1 MKSRNDKLLI
11 VFSKNPVAGRVKTRL
26 ASAIGNDEALRI
38 YEQLRELT
46 RQAVVGVAA
55 TKVISYADFIP
66 ESDLL
71 LTGDTEAWLQQ
82 GRDLGER
89 MHNAF
94 VKGFSLGFS
103 RVALIGT
110 DCSEITP
117 FILDLAFQKLD
128 ESDVVLGPARD
139 GGFYLSAM
147 KRPFP
152 ELFLNRRWSTSSVL
166 NDSQRIIREHARTCD
181 LLPALSDID
190 TFDDLKASGLWTQ
203 ESD

>member
-1 MKSRNDKLLI
+1 MKSRRDRLLI

-26 ASAIGNDEALRI
+26 ASAIGDAEALRV

-46 RQAVVGVAA
+46 REATETVDAAKVV
-55 TKVISYADFIP
+55 SYADFIP
-66 ESDLL
+66 DADLL

-82 GRDLGER
+82 GHELGER

-110 DCSEITP
+110 DCPEISP

-128 ESDVVLGPARD
+128 ECDLVLGPARD
-139 GGFYLSAM
+139 GGFYLSAL

-152 ELFLNRRWSTSSVL
+152 ELFLNRTWSTSSVL
-166 NDSQRIIREHARTCD
+166 NDSQRIAREHGRTCE

-190 TFDDLKASGLWTQ
+190 TFDDLKTSGLWTPNR
-203 ESD
+203 D

>member
-1 MKSRNDKLLI
+1 MNTRRDNLLI
-11 VFSKNPVAGRVKTRL
+11 VFSKNPVAGWVKTRL
-26 ASAIGNDEALRI
+26 AASIGDDQALRI

-46 RQAVVGVAA
+46 KHAIADIEA
-55 TKVISYADFIP
+55 SKAIAYADFIP

-71 LTGDTEAWLQQ
+71 LGGGVEAWLQQ
-82 GRDLGER
+82 GDELGER
-89 MHNAF
+89 MHRAF

-110 DCSEITP
+110 DCPEISP

-128 ESDVVLGPARD
+128 NCDVVLGPARD
-139 GGFYLSAM
+139 GGFYLSAL

-152 ELFLNRRWSTSSVL
+152 ELFLDRKWSTSSVL
-166 NDSQRIIREHARTCD
+166 NESQRLIREHGKSCE

-190 TFDDLKASGLWTQ
+190 TFDDLKASRLWTPNH
-203 ESD
+203 D

>member
-1 MKSRNDKLLI
+1 MKSRNDQLLI
-11 VFSKNPVAGRVKTRL
+11 VFSKNPAAGRVKTRL
-26 ASAIGNDEALRI
+26 ASAIGDVEALRI
-38 YEQLRELT
+38 YEQLREMT
-46 RQAVVGVAA
+46 RQAVDGVAA
-55 TKVISYADFIP
+55 AKVISYADFVP
-66 ESDLL
+66 AADQL
-71 LTGDTEAWLQQ
+71 LTGGAEAWLQQ
-82 GRDLGER
+82 GNDLGER

-110 DCSEITP
+110 DCPEITP

-139 GGFYLSAM
+139 GGFYLSAL

-152 ELFLNRRWSTSSVL
+152 ELFLDRRWSHSSVL
-166 NDSQRIIREHARTCD
+166 NDSLRIVRESARACG

-190 TFDDLKASGLWTQ
+190 TFDDLKASGLWAPNF
-203 ESD
+203 D

>member
-1 MKSRNDKLLI
+1 MKSRNDRLLI

-26 ASAIGNDEALRI
+26 ASAIGDAEALRI
-38 YEQLRELT
+38 YEQLREIT
-46 RQAVVGVAA
+46 RQAAVEVDAA
-55 TKVISYADFIP
+55 KAISYADFIP
-66 ESDLL
+66 AADLL
-71 LTGDTEAWLQQ
+71 LTGGAEAWLQQ
-82 GRDLGER
+82 GNDLGER

-110 DCSEITP
+110 DCPEITP
-117 FILDLAFQKLD
+117 FILELAFEKLD
-128 ESDVVLGPARD
+128 ACDVVLGPARD

-152 ELFLNRRWSTSSVL
+152 ELFLDRRWSHSSVL
-166 NDSQRIIREHARTCD
+166 SDSLRIVRESARSCD

-190 TFDDLKASGLWTQ
+190 TFDDLKASGLWAPNL
-203 ESD
+203 D

>member
-1 MKSRNDKLLI
+1 MNARRDNLLI
-11 VFSKNPVAGRVKTRL
+11 IFSKNPVAGLVKTRL
-26 ASAIGNDEALRI
+26 AASIGEAEALSV
-38 YEQLRELT
+38 YEQLREIT
-46 RQAVVGVAA
+46 IEATAEIDAAKVV
-55 TKVISYADFIP
+55 SYADFIP

-82 GRDLGER
+82 GCDLGER

-94 VKGFSLGFS
+94 VKGFSVGFS

-110 DCSEITP
+110 DCPEITP

-128 ESDVVLGPARD
+128 DCDLVLGPARD
-139 GGFYLSAM
+139 GGFYLSAL

-152 ELFLNRRWSTSSVL
+152 ELFLERTWSTSSVL
-166 NDSQRIIREHARTCD
+166 NDSQRIAREHQRSCE

-190 TFDDLKASGLWTQ
+190 TFDDLKTSGLWTPNRV
-203 ESD
+203 

>member
-1 MKSRNDKLLI
+1 MKSRNDRLLI

-26 ASAIGNDEALRI
+26 ASAIGDAGALRI
-38 YEQLRELT
+38 YEQLREIT
-46 RQAVVGVAA
+46 RQAVEGIAA
-55 TKVISYADFIP
+55 AKAISYADFIP
-66 ESDLL
+66 SADLL
-71 LTGDTEAWLQQ
+71 LTGGAEAWLQQ
-82 GRDLGER
+82 GDDLGER

-110 DCSEITP
+110 DCPEITP
-117 FILDLAFQKLD
+117 FILDLAFEKLD

-147 KRPFP
+147 KRPFA
-152 ELFLNRRWSTSSVL
+152 ELFLDRRWSHSSVL
-166 NDSQRIIREHARTCD
+166 SDSLRIVRESARSYD

-190 TFDDLKASGLWTQ
+190 TFEDLKASGLWAPNL
-203 ESD
+203 D

>member
-1 MKSRNDKLLI
+1 MKSRRDRLLI
-11 VFSKNPVAGRVKTRL
+11 IFSKNPVIGRVKTRL
-26 ASAIGNDEALRI
+26 ASAIGDAEALRV

-46 RQAVVGVAA
+46 RVATETVDAAKVV
-55 TKVISYADFIP
+55 SYADFIP
-66 ESDLL
+66 ESDPL
-71 LTGDTEAWLQQ
+71 LTGDAEAWLQQ
-82 GRDLGER
+82 GRDLGKR

-110 DCSEITP
+110 DCPEISP

-128 ESDVVLGPARD
+128 ECDLVLGPARD
-139 GGFYLSAM
+139 GGFYLSAL

-152 ELFLNRRWSTSSVL
+152 ELFLGRTWSTSSVL
-166 NDSQRIIREHARTCD
+166 NDSQRIAREHQRSFE

-190 TFDDLKASGLWTQ
+190 TFDDLKTSGLWRP
-203 ESD
+203 ERD

>member
-1 MKSRNDKLLI
+1 MKSRNDRLLI

-26 ASAIGNDEALRI
+26 ASAIGDAEALLI
-38 YEQLRELT
+38 YEQLREIT
-46 RQAVVGVAA
+46 RQAVDGIAA
-55 TKVISYADFIP
+55 AKAISYADFIP
-66 ESDLL
+66 AADLL
-71 LTGDTEAWLQQ
+71 LTGGAEAWLQQ
-82 GRDLGER
+82 GGDLGER

-110 DCSEITP
+110 DCPEITP

-152 ELFLNRRWSTSSVL
+152 ELFLDRRWSHSSVL
-166 NDSQRIIREHARTCD
+166 SDSLRIVRESARSYD

-190 TFDDLKASGLWTQ
+190 TFEDLKASGLWAPNL
-203 ESD
+203 D

>member
-26 ASAIGNDEALRI
+26 ASAIGDDEALQI

-46 RQAVVGVAA
+46 RQATTELDAA
-55 TKVISYADFIP
+55 KVISYADFIP
-66 ESDLL
+66 ETDLL
-71 LTGDTEAWLQQ
+71 LTGSAEAWLQQ

-110 DCSEITP
+110 DCPEITP

-152 ELFLNRRWSTSSVL
+152 ELFLDRTWSTSSVL
-166 NDSQRIIREHARTCD
+166 NDSQRIASNYGRSCD

-190 TFDDLKASGLWTQ
+190 TFDDLKASGLWIQ
-203 ESD
+203 EKD